1 MNRMWQEES
10 GADLARRYQLLGR
23 WLTVLFWLV
32 VPNLL
37 AGGMSD
43 EQVLTL
49 FPALRVPGMVLNF
62 LCLLAYGGILLGL
75 GSQCGHY
82 RVAGA
87 CCLAAGVI
95 QMLLAL
101 LPGGAELDGGLSAL
115 NAVAVVLSVVSAYQ
129 ECIGHSEV
137 LTGVDGVL
145 AGQWRKL
152 WWWNVAALAAILGSS
167 IFFVLFVSMLG
178 MMLGVMIVLAA
189 SVGALVVSVLKLV
202 YLYRTASR
210 FRIRGQQ
217 LAGEERG
224 M

>member
-75 GSQCGHY
+75 GSQCGRY

-87 CCLAAGVI
+87 CYLAAG
-95 QMLLAL
+95 
-101 LPGGAELDGGLSAL
+101 
-115 NAVAVVLSVVSAYQ
+115 
-129 ECIGHSEV
+129 
-137 LTGVDGVL
+137 
-145 AGQWRKL
+145 
-152 WWWNVAALAAILGSS
+152 
-167 IFFVLFVSMLG
+167 
-178 MMLGVMIVLAA
+178 
-189 SVGALVVSVLKLV
+189 
-202 YLYRTASR
+202 
-210 FRIRGQQ
+210 
-217 LAGEERG
+217 
-224 M
+224 

>member
-1 MNRMWQEES
+1 
-10 GADLARRYQLLGR
+10 
-23 WLTVLFWLV
+23 
-32 VPNLL
+32 
-37 AGGMSD
+37 MSD

-75 GSQCGHY
+75 GSQCGRY

-87 CCLAAGVI
+87 CYLAAGVI

-101 LPGGAELDGGLSAL
+101 LSGGAELDGGLSAL
-115 NAVAVVLSVVSAYQ
+115 NSGGGRPVRCIGIS

-137 LTGVDGVL
+137 LTGVDGML
-145 AGQWRKL
+145 AEQWRKL
-152 WWWNVAALAAILGSS
+152 WWWYVAALAAILGSS

-217 LAGEERG
+217 LASEERG
-224 M
+224 V